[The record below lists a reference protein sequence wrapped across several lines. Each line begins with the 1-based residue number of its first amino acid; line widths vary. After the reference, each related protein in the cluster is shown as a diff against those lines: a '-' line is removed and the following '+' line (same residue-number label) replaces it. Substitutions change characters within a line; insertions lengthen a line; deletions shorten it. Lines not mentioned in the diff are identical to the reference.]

1 MEPGGDARWDEP
13 PLGVVIPDD
22 ARDLER
28 DVIAY
33 HRELRALRRRRR
45 LRRVMPAH
53 AGIMPLIASILAVCL
68 VAGMM
73 LSVFTISPVE
83 KDQTPRVYG
92 TNQPARSGP
101 ATRTSPAAP
110 ASGAPSGRSSGA
122 PSGRSSGQPGGKP
135 SGGPAS
141 PAGNQPS
148 GGPASQHIGRP
159 SATPREHATA

>member
-92 TNQPARSGP
+92 TDQPARSGP
-101 ATRTSPAAP
+101 ATRTAPTAP
-110 ASGAPSGRSSGA
+110 ASGRSSGA
-122 PSGRSSGQPGGKP
+122 PSGQPSGRPSGAP

-141 PAGNQPS
+141 PAASQPS
-148 GGPASQHIGRP
+148 GGPASQHSGRP